1 MKCAQYRCKLIFLVI
16 LICLLFKCKKDLT
29 SFDKELFFPPDKLD
43 KLALEH
49 VGIFWKDDTISNI
62 SDYVTANFDLHPDH
76 YKSIRYSSKKKI
88 LAVSVFKSKKSAI
101 QAMEERI
108 GEVALPIARDDS
120 AYWKIRDTWWWGGS
134 LKTRRVIFINKWNT
148 IIEAGLFN
156 ETPTDS
162 LWLLLEDTAIEIAN
176 RIDRLSK

>member
-1 MKCAQYRCKLIFLVI
+1 M
-16 LICLLFKCKKDLT
+16 T

-76 YKSIRYSSKKKI
+76 YKSIRYSIKKKI

-108 GEVALPIARDDS
+108 GEVALPITRGDS
-120 AYWKIRDTWWWGGS
+120 TYKKIKDMWWWGGS
-134 LKTRRVIFINKWNT
+134 FKKRSVIYINKWNT
-148 IIEAGLFN
+148 IIEAGLKN
-156 ETPTDS
+156 EIPTDS
-162 LWLLLEDTAIEIAN
+162 LWIILEDTAIEVAN
-176 RIDRLSK
+176 RINRLSG